1 MSKISEDLFTILMFS
16 DADGGRIYRG
26 DRALH
31 SLDEG
36 GLIAYEYALDDL
48 GQEVDKIYLKS
59 TPESSLSFDSGWETR
74 SLSDVL
80 KAAEDNG
87 AKFVWHR
94 RSSITAAKRDVV
106 SVTYFGFDPSL
117 SGVLTEAKFAGI
129 LEQYRYSLANE
140 EGEPID
146 YSQVASSSVWVYD
159 PATESGIAVIHDGLV
174 EARLTSP
181 GFEGIL
187 KAMDD
192 FVKENAGARLFLDM
206 TGDEVNEVYS
216 GDTAY
221 DWEFDLTS
229 SKYINPDSV

>member
-16 DADGGRIYRG
+16 DTDGGRIYRG

-48 GQEVDKIYLKS
+48 SQEVDKIYLKS

-80 KAAEDNG
+80 TAAEDNG

-94 RSSITAAKRDVV
+94 RSSITAAKQDVV

-117 SGVLTEAKFAGI
+117 SGVLTEAKFAEI

-181 GFEGIL
+181 GFESIL

-192 FVKENAGARLFLDM
+192 FVKETSGARLFLD
-206 TGDEVNEVYS
+206 TSNGGVDEVYH
-216 GDTAY
+216 GDRAY
-221 DWEFDLTS
+221 DWEFDLKSGKYKDS
-229 SKYINPDSV
+229 SAA

>member
-16 DADGGRIYRG
+16 DTDGGRIYRG

-31 SLDEG
+31 SLDES

-48 GQEVDKIYLKS
+48 GEEVDKIYLKS
-59 TPESSLSFDSGWETR
+59 TPANSLSFDPDWETR

-80 KAAEDNG
+80 TAAEDNG

-94 RSSITAAKRDVV
+94 RSSITAAKQDVV

-117 SGVLTEAKFAGI
+117 SGVLTEVKFAEI

-146 YSQVASSSVWVYD
+146 YSQVSSASVWVYD

-181 GFEGIL
+181 GFESIL

-192 FVKENAGARLFLDM
+192 FVKENSGARLFLET
-206 TGDEVNEVYS
+206 TGDGVNEVYS
-216 GDTAY
+216 GDSVY
-221 DWEFDLTS
+221 DWEFDLNS
-229 SKYINPDSV
+229 GQYVKPESE

>member
-1 MSKISEDLFTILMFS
+1 MSKISENLFTILMFS
-16 DADGGRIYRG
+16 DTDGGRIYRG

-31 SLDEG
+31 SFDES
-36 GLIAYEYALDDL
+36 GLIAYEAALDDL

-59 TPESSLSFDSGWETR
+59 TPESSLSFDSDWETR

-80 KAAEDNG
+80 TAAEDNG

-94 RSSITAAKRDVV
+94 RSSITAAKQDVV

-117 SGVLTEAKFAGI
+117 SGVLTEAKFAEI

-146 YSQVASSSVWVYD
+146 YSQVSSASVWVYD
-159 PATESGIAVIHDGLV
+159 PATETGIAVIHDGLV

-181 GFEGIL
+181 GFESIL

-192 FVKENAGARLFLDM
+192 FVKETSGARLFLD
-206 TGDEVNEVYS
+206 TSNDGVDEVYH
-216 GDTAY
+216 GDRSY
-221 DWEFDLTS
+221 DWDFDLKAG
-229 SKYINPDSV
+229 KYRDPSAG